1 MNYLI
6 EFFFLKKS
14 DTFFFW
20 ILINFWKVVHDSQ
33 WQVHLR
39 RSNIYSKVFYIV
51 LLHFKQ
57 LKSLFWA
64 NLMIFKNSWLF
75 SESFGYFMHHSYQIW
90 LIWLKIQI
98 LWLIL
103 DWIDISNQSLGPLGI
118 KGAILVLEPT
128 TVESAG
134 IYWSLLEYTGH
145 GELTCRDELVGLAEE
160 SSLLWLTFPFRFIY
174 TWTNLTYLT

>member
-1 MNYLI
+1 MANYCKKSSLFLEYFQKKI
-6 EFFFLKKS
+6 IFVILAYELPNRIFFLKKS

-33 WQVHLR
+33 WQVHLSW
-39 RSNIYSKVFYIV
+39 SNINSKVFYVV

-75 SESFGYFMHHSYQIW
+75 SESFGYFMHHSYQIR

-118 KGAILVLEPT
+118 KRAVLVLEPQY
-128 TVESAG
+128 S
-134 IYWSLLEYTGH
+134 
-145 GELTCRDELVGLAEE
+145 RQ
-160 SSLLWLTFPFRFIY
+160 
-174 TWTNLTYLT
+174 